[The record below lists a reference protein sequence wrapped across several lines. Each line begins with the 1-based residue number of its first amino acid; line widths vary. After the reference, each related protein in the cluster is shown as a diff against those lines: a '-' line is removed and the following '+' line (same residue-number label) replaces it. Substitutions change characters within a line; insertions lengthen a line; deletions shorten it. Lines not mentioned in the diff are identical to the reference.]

1 GLYLSKLR
9 TRIFFVGI
17 IAVSVMGNILR
28 NTILTFF
35 HGNQMDAA
43 FHWLHDSWG
52 GDLYSAAMLG
62 SLVVL
67 VQLLQRYVP
76 ETINLRPAT
85 DGFAA
90 VPDAEQGPAGS
101 HRPTRPPLD
110 F

>member
-1 GLYLSKLR
+1 M
-9 TRIFFVGI
+9 GI
-17 IAVSVMGNILR
+17 IAVSVVGNILR
-28 NTILTFF
+28 NAILTFF

-43 FHWLHDSWG
+43 FEWLHDSWG

-67 VQLLQRYVP
+67 VQILQRYVP
-76 ETINLRPAT
+76 DSINLRPAT

-90 VPDAEQGPAGS
+90 VPTVQDSPVDEAPQ
-101 HRPTRPPLD
+101 RPLE